1 MLGDKL
7 FSKEKDVFPVSLFFL
22 TFSFLLVFHNLFY
35 LPLCIVLIS
44 INYVPGDFR
53 KLLFAFNGER
63 GKKKK
68 EIPGLLCHLP
78 YKSKEFWGLSN
89 IDFLI
94 S

>member
-63 GKKKK
+63 GKKKRNSWAFVSS
-68 EIPGLLCHLP
+68 PL
-78 YKSKEFWGLSN
+78 
-89 IDFLI
+89 
-94 S
+94 